1 MSDQKIKIKVG
12 LDIDKKS
19 YEQLSSKMG
28 EALGRLYDKKVM
40 SDLSNSLISNE
51 KRLKKLKEQAE
62 LGAVEMKK
70 LGLSV
75 DNSVTRAIKKSIEKG
90 NNLHSLL
97 QKLSHKELGR
107 FLSKEKE
114 MIPGSQ
120 SHQELLKEARGAGVI
135 PKYGMKYGTISEYY
149 KKRADYARKLVLEI
163 EKEEFTAKKVLATR
177 KEIISAEKERQ
188 KIEVATKKQQ
198 ESDDTEIKILNLKER
213 IKNTATDIVAQE
225 RFGAENS
232 KERENILRKINELQK
247 QIKDGNVKDVAGAQ
261 QKLAILKKEFTA
273 RNSIQTLVNKNLA
286 NAGKEL
292 KEQAATHQTI
302 LQKMRDAARSA
313 FTMDKIFNR
322 MAFVL
327 TAKMSYQAF
336 DFVNRSLREGV
347 QNAIKL
353 EAQLVR
359 IASISRGQDQRP
371 IKQAVAR
378 SMGLGFTAEDAV
390 GAAYKSVSAQFSIQD
405 TAKLLDVSSKMAVAG
420 FVNQTEALDLLTTAI
435 RSYQLDVNSAT
446 NLSDKFFRTIE
457 LGKVTVG
464 ELSQGLGVVSAS
476 ANVLGINIDEVLT
489 AISTMTM
496 AGVQANKAF
505 TSLNQL
511 FLNLAKPSSEAAK
524 IFEKYGVS
532 VDLSEIKVNGFANTM
547 RKLIEAQ
554 HEGRKLTE
562 QEMATIAGSRRGFIA
577 LATALGQNVMWQDN
591 YNKMVDA
598 GGYTQQ
604 AFNEQMETADM
615 KLKRLHG
622 AFMQLG
628 ASIGETLGKGV
639 VFVDGFITPLMKGLD
654 GLIATIGTAVIA
666 FTLLGKTIQ
675 KLGLITKQNLA
686 IMGTLALLGT
696 VAYFVGKRKED
707 LEKLEKFQKDIA
719 EKENTRIQTEID
731 ARKKQNELLATYI
744 HYKEMEARGVSLS
757 KAEATLLNTVQGK
770 LAETYQISSD
780 KIEIY
785 NEKLTEGLK
794 IQKELRKE
802 QLENTIKTKEF
813 SMRSKSLPAYKK
825 DRAKDSKAMRGT
837 LTTGGH
843 VQTMRSM
850 NIDNLQESFRILDTV
865 FSQYEWGDYE
875 DAKTRLDLF
884 DIQID
889 SIFERI
895 EKRRKV
901 IQDKLKKGDISPT
914 DAIDAE
920 KTINAEI
927 RNYKDILKSVNKQTT
942 ELRELLS
949 LRLNEEDIKP
959 NIITPS
965 ASEIEEEKIKN
976 RDHAWALAK
985 KQFELGEIS
994 INDLITAQEAYSEK
1008 VTELTDN
1015 KTEQEKLQ
1023 ATSRLELYN
1032 LTDKRLSE
1040 NIKAMEQRKRI
1051 AKTENEYE
1059 KIQEELDDLY
1069 KDRLDTLSE
1078 MTDSES
1084 AKSELELQEELRK
1097 AEKDINVILFQRMQA
1112 NKEKKEQDAELAKLS
1127 EEQLGLTGIAVDAN
1141 KMSIKQLEKWL
1152 SDNQEILENHKELA
1166 DIIRKII
1173 SKRQKIIDEIN
1184 TQVQKEQ
1191 ELGLAGEIGA
1201 NIFGRES
1208 ELSIRK
1214 QKIQKSEDLPDA
1226 QKKEMLDEIEVE
1238 ENKKHAQTITDHTKQ
1253 FLSQMTELYDAYL
1266 NRRLEQIEAE
1276 KAARIDAID
1285 TQAKEEYR
1293 SSLWVEREKAKVDKQ
1308 AEAEKRKTLQRQQ
1321 QVAIGETI
1329 VNSSV
1334 GMVRIW
1340 KDNPAWLAIPLMA
1353 MLAAITATSIANISA
1368 QKFEKGGLVGGKRH
1382 RDGGTIIEA
1391 EKGEFVFS
1399 RKATVGNEKF
1409 LYTLQNSL
1417 ETKSLN
1423 RVPSQNIASIP
1434 NNPVINNQFDTSGLS
1449 KKLDSVADS
1458 IRQVSLVV
1466 EMHGQYIDD
1475 VQLARRVDAGNS
1487 RRRKF

>member
-1 MSDQKIKIKVG
+1 
-12 LDIDKKS
+12 
-19 YEQLSSKMG
+19 
-28 EALGRLYDKKVM
+28 
-40 SDLSNSLISNE
+40 
-51 KRLKKLKEQAE
+51 
-62 LGAVEMKK
+62 
-70 LGLSV
+70 
-75 DNSVTRAIKKSIEKG
+75 
-90 NNLHSLL
+90 
-97 QKLSHKELGR
+97 
-107 FLSKEKE
+107 
-114 MIPGSQ
+114 
-120 SHQELLKEARGAGVI
+120 
-135 PKYGMKYGTISEYY
+135 
-149 KKRADYARKLVLEI
+149 
-163 EKEEFTAKKVLATR
+163 
-177 KEIISAEKERQ
+177 
-188 KIEVATKKQQ
+188 
-198 ESDDTEIKILNLKER
+198 
-213 IKNTATDIVAQE
+213 
-225 RFGAENS
+225 
-232 KERENILRKINELQK
+232 
-247 QIKDGNVKDVAGAQ
+247 
-261 QKLAILKKEFTA
+261 
-273 RNSIQTLVNKNLA
+273 
-286 NAGKEL
+286 
-292 KEQAATHQTI
+292 
-302 LQKMRDAARSA
+302 
-313 FTMDKIFNR
+313 
-322 MAFVL
+322 
-327 TAKMSYQAF
+327 
-336 DFVNRSLREGV
+336 
-347 QNAIKL
+347 
-353 EAQLVR
+353 
-359 IASISRGQDQRP
+359 
-371 IKQAVAR
+371 
-378 SMGLGFTAEDAV
+378 
-390 GAAYKSVSAQFSIQD
+390 
-405 TAKLLDVSSKMAVAG
+405 
-420 FVNQTEALDLLTTAI
+420 
-435 RSYQLDVNSAT
+435 
-446 NLSDKFFRTIE
+446 
-457 LGKVTVG
+457 
-464 ELSQGLGVVSAS
+464 
-476 ANVLGINIDEVLT
+476 
-489 AISTMTM
+489 MTM

-524 IFEKYGVS
+524 ICEKYGVS
-532 VDLSEIKVNGFANTM
+532 VDLSEIKVNGFAGTM

-577 LATALGQNVMWQDN
+577 LATALGQNVMWQNN
-591 YNKMVDA
+591 YNKMVEA

-615 KLKRLHG
+615 KLKRLRG

-628 ASIGETLGKGV
+628 VSIGETLGKGV
-639 VFVDGFITPLMKGLD
+639 VFVDGFVTPLMKGLD

-696 VAYFVGKRKED
+696 VAYFVGKHKED
-707 LEKLEKFQKDIA
+707 LEEMEKFQKDIA
-719 EKENTRIQTEID
+719 EKESTRIQTEID

-780 KIEIY
+780 KIETY
-785 NEKLTEGLK
+785 NEKLKEGLK
-794 IQKELRKE
+794 AQRELRNEQKANAIREAKTEFIMDGGYDTPEKRIGIRRRKFSNPIETRMGDSLSGVLRGFRKEEYTEAKQSFKEYDSFVKQYTEYLTAVQE
-802 QLENTIKTKEF
+802 QLNNEAIKDKSKSKKAIEHKKVLTEWQESVKADMDAFKNIKKIIELNTIV
-813 SMRSKSLPAYKK
+813 
-825 DRAKDSKAMRGT
+825 DD
-837 LTTGGH
+837 
-843 VQTMRSM
+843 
-850 NIDNLQESFRILDTV
+850 IESET
-865 FSQYEWGDYE
+865 
-875 DAKTRLDLF
+875 
-884 DIQID
+884 
-889 SIFERI
+889 
-895 EKRRKV
+895 
-901 IQDKLKKGDISPT
+901 
-914 DAIDAE
+914 
-920 KTINAEI
+920 
-927 RNYKDILKSVNKQTT
+927 
-942 ELRELLS
+942 
-949 LRLNEEDIKP
+949 
-959 NIITPS
+959 ITPS
-965 ASEIEEEKIKN
+965 ASEIEEAKIKD

-985 KQFELGEIS
+985 KQFELGETS
-994 INDLITAQEAYSEK
+994 INDLIAAQKAYSRK

-1015 KTEQEKLQ
+1015 ETEQEKLQ
-1023 ATSRLELYN
+1023 ATSKLDLYN

-1040 NIKAMEQRKRI
+1040 NIKAAEQQKRI
-1051 AKTENEYE
+1051 AKTETEYNEAQE
-1059 KIQEELDDLY
+1059 KLDKLY
-1069 KDRLDTLSE
+1069 KDRLSTLSG

-1084 AKSELELQEELRK
+1084 VKAELDLQEELRN
-1097 AEKDINVILFQRMQA
+1097 AEKDINVILFQRIQA
-1112 NKEKKEQDAELAKLS
+1112 GKERKEQDAKLADLS
-1127 EEQLGLTGIAVDAN
+1127 EEQLTSAKIAIDAN
-1141 KMSIKQLEKWL
+1141 KMSIKQMETWL
-1152 SDNQEILENHKELA
+1152 SDNQENLENHKEYT

-1173 SKRQKIIDEIN
+1173 SERQKAIDAIN

-1214 QKIQKSEDLPDA
+1214 RAIQDSDLPEE
-1226 QKKEMLDEIEVE
+1226 QQKEMLQEIEVE

-1276 KAARIDAID
+1276 KAARINAID
-1285 TQAKEEYR
+1285 TQAREEYR

-1368 QKFEKGGLVGGKRH
+1368 QKFEKGGLVGGRRH

-1423 RVPSQNIASIP
+1423 RLPSQNIASVP
-1434 NNPVINNQFDTSGLS
+1434 NNPVINNQFDTTGLS